1 MKKGSILIVDDNS
14 TILVA
19 LELLLQPHFKTI
31 KTLENPNLILSLPN
45 LKEIDVVLLDM
56 NFTKG
61 INTGNEG
68 LYWFQRIHEIT
79 PNTSVVMMT
88 AYGGVE
94 LVVKTLKK
102 GATDFILKPW
112 DNKKLLATVES
123 AYKLSASNKK
133 VNLLKENEKNL
144 KNIINA
150 PNSEAI
156 IGESKAFKD
165 VLTIVEKVAKTDA
178 NILIT
183 GENGTGKE
191 VIAKRIH
198 ELSNRKNNLLISV
211 DLGSVPESLFE
222 SELFGH
228 KKGAFTDALEERIGK
243 FEIANEG
250 TLFLDEIG
258 NTPIQLQ
265 AKLLQ
270 TLQNRKITKIG
281 ENTEKPIDIRLICAT
296 NNNLE
301 QMVLENTFREDLL
314 YRINTIH
321 IELPPL
327 RNRLEDIELLT
338 KYYIKVFSKKYNKPT
353 IKIHKSAIQKLEK
366 HTWPGNI
373 RELKHTVE
381 RIVILSENMQI
392 TSNDI
397 FFKNKKNM
405 NFKENITLDEMEKNM
420 ILSALDKH
428 SGNMSAAA
436 KQLGVTRQTLY
447 NKTKKHL
454 Q

>member
-281 ENTEKPIDIRLICAT
+281 ENIEKPIDIRLICAT

>member
-1 MKKGSILIVDDNS
+1 MSARIFIVEDEAK
-14 TILVA
+14 IALVLEDYLKQNGYETEICGDGGLA
-19 LELLLQPHFKTI
+19 LEAFGRFK
-31 KTLENPNLILSLPN
+31 PDLI
-45 LKEIDVVLLDM
+45 LLDM

-88 AYGGVE
+88 AYGDVE

-102 GATDFILKPW
+102 GATDFVLKPW
-112 DNKKLLATVES
+112 DNKKLIATVKS
-123 AYKLSASNKK
+123 AYKLSTSNKE
-133 VNLLKENEKNL
+133 VNSLKEKEKNL
-144 KNIINA
+144 KNIINT

-156 IGESKAFKD
+156 IGESPAFKE
-165 VLTIVEKVAKTDA
+165 VLAIVEKVAKTDA
-178 NILIT
+178 TILIT

-191 VIAKRIH
+191 VIAKKIH
-198 ELSNRKNNLLISV
+198 QLSSRNNNLLISV
-211 DLGSVPESLFE
+211 DLGAVPESLFE

-228 KKGAFTDALEERIGK
+228 KKGAFTDAIEDRIGK

-270 TLQNRKITKIG
+270 TLQSRKITRVG
-281 ENTEKPIDIRLICAT
+281 ENIEKPIDIRLICAT
-296 NNNLE
+296 NSNLE
-301 QMVLENTFREDLL
+301 NRVAEQTFREDLL

-327 RNRLEDIELLT
+327 RNRVADIELLT
-338 KYYIKVFSKKYNKPT
+338 KHYVAIFSKKYSKPA
-353 IKIHKSAIQKLEK
+353 IKIHKSAIQKLKK

-373 RELKHTVE
+373 RELKHTIE
-381 RIVILSENMQI
+381 RIVILSDDHQI

-397 FFKNKKNM
+397 LFKNKKNV
-405 NFKENITLDEMEKNM
+405 NYKEDITLDEMEKNM
-420 ILSALDKH
+420 IENALNLH
-428 SGNMSAAA
+428 NGNMSAAA
-436 KQLGVTRQTLY
+436 KQLGITRQTLY

>member
-1 MKKGSILIVDDNS
+1 MKEGSILIVDDNP
-14 TILVA
+14 TILIA
-19 LELLLQPHFKTI
+19 LELLLQPQFKTV

-56 NFTKG
+56 NFIKG

-88 AYGGVE
+88 AYGDVE

-102 GATDFILKPW
+102 GATDFVLKPW
-112 DNKKLLATVES
+112 DNKKLLATVKS
-123 AYKLSASNKK
+123 AYKLSASNKEI
-133 VNLLKENEKNL
+133 NTLKEKEKNL
-144 KNIINA
+144 KNIINT
-150 PNSEAI
+150 PNSEVI
-156 IGESKAFKD
+156 IGESEAFKA
-165 VLTIVEKVAKTDA
+165 VLNVVEKVAKTDA

-191 VIAKRIH
+191 VIAKKIH

-228 KKGAFTDALEERIGK
+228 KKGAFTDAFEERVGK

-270 TLQNRKITKIG
+270 TLQNRKITKVG
-281 ENTEKPIDIRLICAT
+281 ENREKAIDIRLICAT

-301 QMVLENTFREDLL
+301 QMVVESTFREDLL

-321 IELPPL
+321 IDLPPL
-327 RNRLEDIELLT
+327 RNRIEDIELLT
-338 KYYIKVFSKKYNKPT
+338 KHYIRIFSKKYNKPN

-366 HTWPGNI
+366 HSWPGNI

-381 RIVILSENMQI
+381 RIIILSENMQI

-397 FFKNKKNM
+397 FFKNKKSI
-405 NFKENITLDEMEKNM
+405 NFKENITLDEMEKDM
-420 ILSALDKH
+420 ILNALDTH

>member
-1 MKKGSILIVDDNS
+1 MKKGSILIVDDNP

-31 KTLENPNLILSLPN
+31 KTLENPNLILSFPN

-88 AYGGVE
+88 AYGDVE

-123 AYKLSASNKK
+123 AYKLSTSNKK

-150 PNSEAI
+150 PNSETI
-156 IGESKAFKD
+156 IGESEAFKE
-165 VLTIVEKVAKTDA
+165 VLSIVEKVAKTDA

-228 KKGAFTDALEERIGK
+228 KKGAFTDALEERVGK

-281 ENTEKPIDIRLICAT
+281 ENREKSIDIRLICAT

-301 QMVLENTFREDLL
+301 QMVVENTFREDLL

-397 FFKNKKNM
+397 FFKNKKNN

-420 ILSALDKH
+420 ILNALDKH
-428 SGNMSAAA
+428 NGNMSAAA